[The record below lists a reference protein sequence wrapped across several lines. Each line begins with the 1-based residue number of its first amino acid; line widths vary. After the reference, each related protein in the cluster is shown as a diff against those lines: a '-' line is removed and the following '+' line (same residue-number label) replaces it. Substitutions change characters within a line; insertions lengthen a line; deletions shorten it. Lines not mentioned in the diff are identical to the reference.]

1 MTSFAI
7 IAETAPK
14 VNLKMSNNG
23 TFPSLVPTYT
33 PTTIIAASRCEPFD
47 SGSHATNQW
56 HGGAVA
62 TSTTSAVAGTSPSL
76 ASSDLNELRD
86 FDLDSDPSLPL
97 TAEQVLFCTSQL
109 GALGCSNA
117 EMEQFF
123 DGLLVISPYWYPNFR
138 KEAAKYEK
146 SPAFLSDVCDAFVY
160 SITPCDDYVRLAG
173 QLFHY
178 QRDGAGY
185 EFITCMGSSGGEV
198 VELVVYPHEVQQVKQ
213 ELAWA

>member
-7 IAETAPK
+7 IPHEGEK
-14 VNLKMSNNG
+14 VNPQYQKTTEYAQFVRPAL
-23 TFPSLVPTYT
+23 TVPL
-33 PTTIIAASRCEPFD
+33 PPREPTIIAASGCKSFD
-47 SGSHATNQW
+47 SDPSNV
-56 HGGAVA
+56 VA
-62 TSTTSAVAGTSPSL
+62 TSTTSAVEDTSPSL
-76 ASSDLNELRD
+76 ASSDKCQLRD
-86 FDLDSDPSLPL
+86 FDLDLDQQLPL

-109 GALGCSNA
+109 GAVGCSGV
-117 EMEQFF
+117 EVEQFF
-123 DGLLVISPYWYPNFR
+123 EDLLVSSPYWYPNFR

-185 EFITCMGSSGGEV
+185 EFIACMGTRGGEV
-198 VELVVYPHEVQQVKQ
+198 VELVVYPHEVKQVLQ